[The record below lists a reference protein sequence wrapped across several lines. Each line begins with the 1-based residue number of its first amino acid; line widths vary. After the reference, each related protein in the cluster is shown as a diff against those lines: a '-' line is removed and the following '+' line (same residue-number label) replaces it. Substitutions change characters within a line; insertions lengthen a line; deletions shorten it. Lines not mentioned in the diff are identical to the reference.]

1 MEHEDYVTYDQAIK
15 LKELGF
21 NWECYQYYNKDKKVW
36 SWTAEGYGD
45 DCRDWNDNIHATLG
59 EAECSAPTLSQAQ
72 KWLRE
77 VKKITIL
84 IDALSTKKQFY
95 WKLYDNDLHFNG
107 ASNVNYNTYEETLST
122 GVDEALELLM
132 IAHNHFQSH

>member
-1 MEHEDYVTYDQAIK
+1 MCKEDYCSYEQSKK

-21 NWECYQYYNKDKKVW
+21 DWLSNRYYSKEDCADGQVWEYSCHPPQNYSD
-36 SWTAEGYGD
+36 SPRRFT
-45 DCRDWNDNIHATLG
+45 
-59 EAECSAPTLSQAQ
+59 APTLAQTQ

-84 IDALSTKKQFY
+84 IDILSNKKQFY

-107 ASNVNYNTYEETLST
+107 ASNTNYNTYEQALSA
-122 GVDEALELLM
+122 GIDKALELLK
-132 IAHNHFQSH
+132 